1 MFSSNTTKYP
11 PKPSSLPSHTIPQSV
26 IKRRDKNL
34 EFSPGFRGKK
44 KLFGFVVRDNKSS
57 VYLP

>member
-1 MFSSNTTKYP
+1 MTKYP
-11 PKPSSLPSHTIPQSV
+11 LNSPSLPSHKIPQSV

-44 KLFGFVVRDNKSS
+44 KLFGFLVVDKSHC
-57 VYLP
+57 VPTTETAGY